1 MQTAKNSSR
10 RRIAMHL
17 GVSTP
22 QKCQLTVRLFLLTA
36 IVLCLVVGS
45 VSAQQPG
52 SRDDFKSFDEL
63 MGEPARPNTTPRSR
77 APALPIPD
85 STWPP
90 GAKSDFETIP
100 VPRFNESPAIPS
112 NNDAPSNFDYRDF
125 QYRDRNDS
133 NSFSPYDSRI
143 KNNLDPRIDQLPAV
157 QPDPTEGTFSWNRKR
172 VSVADLSFATS
183 TIFVHN
189 TATMERKEEAAYLDL
204 ISATER
210 QWRRLLQESVRDRT
224 LKRNPRAEWEEAFY
238 RFPEDRRLAWG
249 NGKLIIDNAPPT
261 INGFRDPFAPA
272 SATPLATNSS
282 PGKYLVLD
290 DIAKFPQHFIGR
302 PIVLYGR
309 FTADYDV
316 KLVPPPQSAKTDADR
331 YRDSRTAAAIY
342 GQTDPGLTSGNADLN
357 NDTALPSVPKTEHL
371 LRGRLI
377 DLTTSNQIA
386 MVDTKG
392 LLTPSSG
399 LSGINDAWRTQAE
412 IPVLVKGWVVKNWKD
427 NHPLIYCE
435 SLRLIA
441 PRPHVDLVR
450 ANTVDKRRLRDE
462 ETWLYYETLKQ
473 LELTSNRLQAD
484 IADAAL
490 QQRIDRLMG
499 DIIDTSKA
507 DLVKLSDALT
517 NGSVSEEVHS
527 RRRAA
532 LQRRLDQRLT
542 RYKECRKSPEEFQTY
557 VDMYQHPEAW
567 HGDLVTLRG
576 HVRHVVSYPGDE
588 ILFGGKE
595 LHELWLFTDDSQHN
609 PAVIVTPNLPKD
621 FPLNAEVIDYVTVT
635 GCFFKRYVYGSQD
648 TDRIAPLIL
657 ASQVTWRPTVDQV
670 QDMVA
675 AGLVSA
681 GSPRAARAAAIADDK
696 TSETAMLLTAFVGLM
711 ILMVLWGRAQREER
725 DRVHLRK
732 LVNDVPVFENST
744 VDRYASLLTD
754 IPGDSASEYL
764 SSTRLPTDKY
774 RP

>member
-1 MQTAKNSSR
+1 
-10 RRIAMHL
+10 
-17 GVSTP
+17 
-22 QKCQLTVRLFLLTA
+22 
-36 IVLCLVVGS
+36 
-45 VSAQQPG
+45 
-52 SRDDFKSFDEL
+52 
-63 MGEPARPNTTPRSR
+63 
-77 APALPIPD
+77 
-85 STWPP
+85 
-90 GAKSDFETIP
+90 
-100 VPRFNESPAIPS
+100 
-112 NNDAPSNFDYRDF
+112 
-125 QYRDRNDS
+125 
-133 NSFSPYDSRI
+133 
-143 KNNLDPRIDQLPAV
+143 
-157 QPDPTEGTFSWNRKR
+157 
-172 VSVADLSFATS
+172 
-183 TIFVHN
+183 
-189 TATMERKEEAAYLDL
+189 
-204 ISATER
+204 
-210 QWRRLLQESVRDRT
+210 
-224 LKRNPRAEWEEAFY
+224 
-238 RFPEDRRLAWG
+238 
-249 NGKLIIDNAPPT
+249 
-261 INGFRDPFAPA
+261 
-272 SATPLATNSS
+272 
-282 PGKYLVLD
+282 
-290 DIAKFPQHFIGR
+290 
-302 PIVLYGR
+302 
-309 FTADYDV
+309 
-316 KLVPPPQSAKTDADR
+316 
-331 YRDSRTAAAIY
+331 
-342 GQTDPGLTSGNADLN
+342 
-357 NDTALPSVPKTEHL
+357 
-371 LRGRLI
+371 
-377 DLTTSNQIA
+377 
-386 MVDTKG
+386 VDTKG

-412 IPVLVKGWVVKNWKD
+412 VPVLVKGWVVKNWKD